1 MSKPRGAIRLIL
13 LFIFIF
19 VPVLARP
26 LAPARLSLKEREV
39 SEAFQNCKGE
49 TCYGSCRGCDC
60 SPQSWTLECYP
71 HCCLSGQTRGSGTSE
86 SAETEAQEGM
96 DAKAFR
102 QSSWPQRPDSGY
114 YEYPPITPARG
125 IFGSL
130 LILIGLYLLFASTY
144 YYRVTYSLITLMLAT
159 TLSYIAL
166 ANAEPPWGYEN
177 RHVVYMAVPL
187 TAGMLGAGG
196 GAFLGRMGPYV
207 AGGAG
212 GMSMGVHLLSWNEH
226 HVIYNEMARYF
237 VLAFFVVVGVFLAGS
252 MQGHAVILSLAFMG
266 AMCVM
271 LGVDYF
277 TNAGMQ
283 RAVIDLVDRNV
294 LHAVEYSPSWRM
306 YVELVSVLVLFLMGA
321 AVTHRVSRR
330 RKFVG
335 ADNADDDFSDELGDT
350 ADKKEEG
357 EVEEKGDGEK
367 KE

>member
-1 MSKPRGAIRLIL
+1 M
-13 LFIFIF
+13 
-19 VPVLARP
+19 
-26 LAPARLSLKEREV
+26 
-39 SEAFQNCKGE
+39 
-49 TCYGSCRGCDC
+49 
-60 SPQSWTLECYP
+60 ECYP
-71 HCCLSGQTRGSGTSE
+71 RCCVGDQTRSPHLSE
-86 SAETEAQEGM
+86 MGDTESQEETNQQDPLLSEKKQNRLQTVRQEGPEL
-96 DAKAFR
+96 DNF
-102 QSSWPQRPDSGY
+102 
-114 YEYPPITPARG
+114 ENPPITPTRATV
-125 IFGSL
+125 GSL
-130 LILIGLYLLFASTY
+130 LILIGLYLLFAATY
-144 YYRVTYSLITLMLAT
+144 FLRLTYSLITLMLAT

-177 RHVVYMAVPL
+177 RHVVYTAVPL
-187 TAGMLGAGG
+187 AAGMLGAGG
-196 GAFLGRMGPYV
+196 GVFLGRMGPYV

-294 LHAVEYSPSWRM
+294 LHAVEYRPGWRM
-306 YVELVSVLVLFLMGA
+306 YAEQISVIVLFLIGA
-321 AVTHRVSRR
+321 AVTHRVSRKR
-330 RKFVG
+330 DFGG
-335 ADNADDDFSDELGDT
+335 ADSTDDDFSDELEDSI
-350 ADKKEEG
+350 DKEE